1 VNVDDVSLGIVR
13 VNKMPAGQAWMLFE
27 SFAVGAHGLHYDN
40 AMSHEPTQAD
50 AANADLYENRVA
62 SDWLFSKLRDA
73 VGIVAVLVYETG

>member
-1 VNVDDVSLGIVR
+1 MLPNQ
-13 VNKMPAGQAWMLFE
+13 PAQ
-27 SFAVGAHGLHYDN
+27 
-40 AMSHEPTQAD
+40 TD